1 MVNGQG
7 VAGAGV
13 AVSTPDISNH
23 NNEITSDSVMAP
35 KNASEDQMLGGGGG
49 AETLTP
55 LKDELIME

>member
-1 MVNGQG
+1 
-7 VAGAGV
+7 
-13 AVSTPDISNH
+13 
-23 NNEITSDSVMAP
+23 MAP